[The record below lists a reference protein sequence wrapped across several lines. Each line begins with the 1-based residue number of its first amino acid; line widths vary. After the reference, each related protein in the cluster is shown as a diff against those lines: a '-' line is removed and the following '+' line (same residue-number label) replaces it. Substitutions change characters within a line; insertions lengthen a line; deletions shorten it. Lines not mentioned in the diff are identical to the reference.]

1 MNADNPGS
9 VESLSTTPSA
19 TEPYRFRF
27 HGDGLSFFLLLL
39 KNLILTLITFGI
51 YTPWARTERRRYIWS
66 NLEIHGQRLQYV
78 GTGNELFLGYVRVLG
93 IYVLA
98 LLIGY
103 IANILPKFFT
113 VLINLSVTAVFLI
126 LIPYAIYWSRAY
138 VLSRT
143 RWRGI
148 RLGLV
153 GSAKPY
159 ARTFIISYFL
169 SFLTLGIYIPFMIH
183 RLRVIMTGNSRLGNA
198 PFYYDANPSEFWW
211 LCMKGFILT
220 ILTLGIYYP
229 WFQVRLQKYRL
240 AHTRIGEARGKFTLS
255 GLTMLWLLL
264 LNILGTTLTLG
275 VAFPWIAVY
284 SLRTICSHVTFEGFI
299 DFSRILQSDALGP
312 ATGDGLADALGV
324 DLGF

>member
-1 MNADNPGS
+1 MGS
-9 VESLSTTPSA
+9 I
-19 TEPYRFRF
+19 EPVVPAPPAMEKYYVRF

-39 KNLILTLITFGI
+39 KNLILTLVTFGI

-78 GTGNELFLGYVRVLG
+78 GTGAELFFGYVRVLG

-98 LLIGY
+98 LFIGFL
-103 IANILPKFFT
+103 AGTLPKFLQLT
-113 VLINLSVTAVFLI
+113 INLAVTVVFFI

-138 VLSRT
+138 LLSRT

-159 ARTFIISYFL
+159 AQTFLITYLISL
-169 SFLTLGIYIPFMIH
+169 VTLGLYVPVMIH
-183 RLRVIMTGNSRLGNA
+183 RLRVILTKNSRLGSA
-198 PFYYDANPSEFWW
+198 PFSYDGKPGEFWW
-211 LCMKGFILT
+211 LCIKGVMLT

-229 WFQVRLQKYRL
+229 WFQVRLQRYRL
-240 AHTRIGEARGKFTLS
+240 THTLIGQARGTFTLR
-255 GLTMLWLLL
+255 GLTMLWLFM
-264 LNILGTTLTLG
+264 LNIVGTTLTLG
-275 VAFPWIAVY
+275 VAFPWITVY
-284 SLRTICSHVTFEGFI
+284 SLRTICSHVSFEGVV
-299 DFSRILQSDALGP
+299 DFQRILQSEALGP
-312 ATGDGLADALGV
+312 AAGDGLADALGV